1 MAIPSYL
8 GDTPWPLDNR
18 CYRMGNLSMT
28 DNEKLTRA
36 KALFPSVIDSTMLN
50 AFRECPTQF
59 WWNYIRRKQPKGTSI
74 HLVAGGA
81 FAKGLE
87 VTRKAFYQDH
97 LPPDTAIAEGL
108 RALLIDYGD
117 PLVPQ
122 GKENKSWERTAG
134 AFESYWAEYPL
145 GKDYLE
151 PLAVEF
157 SFAVPI
163 EIRHPITNDPLILAG
178 RADMIARYNNLVY
191 IVDEKTTGSLG
202 PTWSKQWNLRAQ
214 LHQYVWAA
222 RQYGWSVEGAVIR
235 GIALRKT
242 GYDHIQAIIPLP
254 EWKIERW
261 WIQTMSTIKQM
272 INSHTVTGY
281 WDMALGTA
289 CNSYGGCSYRPLCNK
304 QDPEPWL
311 DVHYEA
317 NTWDPLARTRE
328 EVKK

>member
-1 MAIPSYL
+1 MISP
-8 GDTPWPLDNR
+8 G
-18 CYRMGNLSMT
+18 
-28 DNEKLTRA
+28 
-36 KALFPSVIDSTMLN
+36 FPTVIDSTMLN
-50 AFRECPTQF
+50 SFRECPGQF
-59 WWNYIRRKQPKGTSI
+59 RWNYIRRKQPKGTSI
-74 HLVAGGA
+74 HLIAGGA

-87 VTRKAFYQDH
+87 ATRKAFYQDH
-97 LPPDTAIAEGL
+97 IPAESAVVLGL
-108 RALLIDYGD
+108 CALILDYGD

-122 GKENKSWERTAG
+122 GKENKSWERVAG

-163 EIRHPITNDPLILAG
+163 EILHPVTSEPLILAG

-254 EWKIERW
+254 EWKIKRW
-261 WIQTMSTIKQM
+261 WHTTLVTIA
-272 INSHTVTGY
+272 
-281 WDMALGTA
+281 DMVRNYKKDEWEPLALGTA

-311 DVHYEA
+311 DVHYED
-317 NTWDPLARTRE
+317 NTWDPLARG
-328 EVKK
+328 KKEKP